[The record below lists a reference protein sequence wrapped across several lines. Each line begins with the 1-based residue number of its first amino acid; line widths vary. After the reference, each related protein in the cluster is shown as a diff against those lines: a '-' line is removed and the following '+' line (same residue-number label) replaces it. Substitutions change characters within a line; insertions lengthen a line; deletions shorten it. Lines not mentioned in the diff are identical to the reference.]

1 MADERD
7 DERVPSTPSTL
18 DLDRPTRTVRGGRNR
33 LNTLNRER
41 TQTDTELAGGD
52 VDADVHSAYAVGDE
66 TPAGENPTPDQDVV
80 EEIGEAVGLV
90 YQDTEQLGGEGKFE
104 ERDRHRWELDPA
116 SSDDYDARQRDDRRR
131 PNADGVQDSGEDPE
145 LDDEGD
151 EHIGATEDQVA
162 ETPAPSGDEFKDEPK
177 QG

>member
-18 DLDRPTRTVRGGRNR
+18 DLDRRTRTVRGGRNR
-33 LNTLNRER
+33 LNTLNRQR
-41 TQTDTELAGGD
+41 TQTDIVGGD
-52 VDADVHSAYAVGDE
+52 VDADVHSAYTVGDE
-66 TPAGENPTPDQDVV
+66 TPGGGSPTPDQDVV
-80 EEIGEAVGLV
+80 EEIGEAVGLM

-116 SSDDYDARQRDDRRR
+116 SSDDYDARQREDRRR
-131 PNADGVQDSGEDPE
+131 PTADGAQDSGEDAE
-145 LDDEGD
+145 LDDESAD